1 VIRPFFSFL
10 RFHKDAHNK
19 FDFWT
24 ATLSNFEC
32 LKPPYV
38 GVTTD
43 SVIRLFPLSTKTKTK
58 TLPTQFQDA
67 IIREIPDE
75 DEQAGANIVL
85 RACSAPL
92 KQIAKNAGIEGEVI
106 LAKVSLVTKEEC
118 EAPCKIAIQGYI
130 HY

>member
-1 VIRPFFSFL
+1 MRLSEL
-10 RFHKDAHNK
+10 
-19 FDFWT
+19 
-24 ATLSNFEC
+24 ATVSNFEC

-43 SVIRLFPLSTKTKTK
+43 SVILLLFHFQPKLKLYQLK
-58 TLPTQFQDA
+58 FQDA

-106 LAKVSLVTKEEC
+106 LAKVSLVTKEEY